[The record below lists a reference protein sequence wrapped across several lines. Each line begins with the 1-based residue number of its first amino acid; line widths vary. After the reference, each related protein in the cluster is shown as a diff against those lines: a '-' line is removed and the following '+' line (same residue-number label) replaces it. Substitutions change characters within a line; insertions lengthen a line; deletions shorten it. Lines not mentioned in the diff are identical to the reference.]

1 MKTKNSIQKTFVL
14 NCNFK
19 YDIKISDFEYAEV
32 TSDQYSNSTKTRTR
46 LDLDQKLKLIEDSM
60 KPGFNISK
68 AARQYGLS
76 RSGIYSILKNKFA
89 IYCHPSIEKREKSKI
104 KKLSWNPN
112 AQLESALFDWYQTR
126 VQQDLPVSG
135 LMIKTKAKELS
146 NSYAISSS
154 SDNNIIKFSDGWL
167 DGFKKRHGIKLSNRE
182 PQSRK
187 KENSSTNSTTSDNSD
202 NNLSLVK
209 LE

>member
-1 MKTKNSIQKTFVL
+1 MKTFRILSKRLL

-32 TSDQYSNSTKTRTR
+32 TSDQYSNSAKTRTR

-112 AQLESALFDWYQTR
+112 AQLESALFDWYQAR

-209 LE
+209 SE

>member
-1 MKTKNSIQKTFVL
+1 MLS
-14 NCNFK
+14 CHSPFK
-19 YDIKISDFEYAEV
+19 KYIFMIKISDFEYVEV
-32 TSDQYSNSTKTRTR
+32 TSDQYSSKSTRTR

-60 KPGFNISK
+60 KPGFSIQK
-68 AARQYGLS
+68 AAQEYGLS
-76 RSGIYSILKNKFA
+76 RSGIYGILKNKFA
-89 IYCHPSIEKREKSKI
+89 IYCHPAIEKRGSSSGSI
-104 KKLSWNPN
+104 RKLSWNPN
-112 AQLESALFDWYQTR
+112 AQLESVLFDWYQER
-126 VQQDLPVSG
+126 VQQDLPISG

-154 SDNNIIKFSDGWL
+154 SPENHIKFSDGWL

-182 PQSRK
+182 SQSRK